1 MGCFKILNFAKCQTV
16 SMPELPEVEMARR
29 YLEATSLSQTVVAA
43 EVKDP
48 RILSG
53 VLAKQMEQ
61 TLAGRKFNSVS
72 RHGKR
77 LFLNLSRDLWLTLH
91 LGLTGDLL
99 YFQNEEDEPGH
110 TRLIVRFE
118 NGRFLAY
125 DDSRMFGE
133 VGFASSP
140 QRFLKEHKIGPDA
153 LEIDR
158 EGFLKIMQGKRRIIK
173 ATLLDQGL
181 VAGLG
186 NLYADEALFQSGIC
200 PKSRHLDD
208 SQLYSLFTSIQKVL
222 ITALNAHA
230 ILGEL
235 PESFLLHHRRPGG
248 VCPRDGAA
256 LVHEKIGGRTSYY
269 CPTHQRG

>member
-1 MGCFKILNFAKCQTV
+1 MDGSNSLDFTKCQPV

-29 YLEATSLSQTVVAA
+29 YLEATSLSQTIVAA
-43 EVKDP
+43 KVKDP
-48 RILSG
+48 RILFG
-53 VLAKQMEQ
+53 VSAKQIEQ

-77 LFLNLSRDLWLTLH
+77 LFLNLGEDLCLTLH

-99 YFQNEEDEPGH
+99 YFQNEDDEPGH
-110 TRLIVRFE
+110 TRLIIRFE

-125 DDSRMFGE
+125 DDTRMFGE

-140 QRFLKEHKIGPDA
+140 QRFLKEHMIGPDA

-158 EGFLKIMQGKRRIIK
+158 EGFMEIMRGKNRIIK
-173 ATLLDQGL
+173 AALLDQSL
-181 VAGLG
+181 IAGLG

-200 PKSRHLDD
+200 PKARHLDD
-208 SQLYSLFTSIQKVL
+208 SQLDSLFTSIQHVL

-235 PESFLLHHRRPGG
+235 PESFLLPHRRPEGI
-248 VCPRDGAA
+248 CPRDGAA
-256 LVHEKIGGRTSYY
+256 LRHDKIGGRTSYY
-269 CPTHQRG
+269 CPMHQRV